1 MFGKMMLTCGVMLTM
16 IASVMGQETAT
27 ALGRPML
34 VADYGGNKVAM
45 VDAAGKI
52 IWQHAAVNA
61 QDVWRLPN
69 GNILFSHLHG
79 AMEVTAD
86 DKKQVVWEY
95 RTEAPNEVHNCQ
107 PLPNGHVLIGECG
120 SCRLIEVDRQGHIAK
135 EIKFQTAT
143 TRVHLQIRLARKT
156 PAGTYLVGFYHEG
169 VAREF
174 DSEGNIIRTFK
185 GVRNVWGAIR
195 LPNGNTLLSCGD
207 GHTLIEIDPDD
218 KVVWQ
223 LNENDLPDNPLRFVA
238 GVQRLPNGNTIVCN
252 WLGHGFTGKQPQI
265 LEVTPDKHVIR
276 RMFDNTQF
284 KTPSH
289 IMLLDVPGDV
299 TRGEIWR

>member
-1 MFGKMMLTCGVMLTM
+1 MFERMFVLCGVMLAM
-16 IASVMGQETAT
+16 IAPAAAQDNVT

-45 VDAAGKI
+45 VDAAGRI
-52 IWQHAAVNA
+52 IWQHAAQGA

-69 GNILFSHLHG
+69 GNILFSHLRG

-86 DKKQVVWEY
+86 QKKQVVWEY

-107 PLPNGHVLIGECG
+107 PLPDGNVLIGECG
-120 SCRLIEVDRQGHIAK
+120 SRRLIEVDRRGRIAK
-135 EIKFQTAT
+135 EIKFETAT
-143 TRVHLQIRLARKT
+143 TRVHMQIRLVRKT
-156 PAGTYLVGFYHEG
+156 PAGTYLVAFYQEG

-174 DSEGNIIRTFK
+174 DGDGNILRTFK

-195 LPNGNTLLSCGD
+195 LSNGNTLLSCGD
-207 GHTLIEIDPDD
+207 GHALVEVDPADRI
-218 KVVWQ
+218 VWQ

-265 LEVTPDKHVIR
+265 LEVTPDKRIVGQL
-276 RMFDNTQF
+276 FDNAQF
-284 KTPSH
+284 ITPSH

-299 TRGEIWR
+299 TRGEIDR